1 MKASICI
8 AVILLTL
15 SMASYAQSQ
24 KNKIEVGVQATS
36 LTLFGPGFPDF
47 SGDVSELGVGGR
59 VTYNFNKAIAAEA
72 EVNFFPAKNSFFISG
87 GRALQAQ
94 FGIKAGKRFEKF
106 GVFAKVRPGFLTLDD
121 VFSVQP
127 GSTAIFAGITI
138 PNARIARETYFTT
151 DIGGVLEFYPTD
163 RVLVRFD
170 AGDTLVRYP
179 SRLYFGVTPNMF
191 EIVRSC
197 KVKNNFQST
206 AGIGFRLGAYG
217 DSEGTP
223 TTTNQKDHPPR
234 YEVGAQF
241 TSMSVNRPSQACFL
255 ECFIDSGVDLH
266 VEPGFGGRFTYNLN
280 NSVALEAE
288 SNFFTR
294 QRGHFTEPGGYM
306 FQAQLGVKAGKR
318 FQKWGVF
325 GKARPGFVGFTQAFQ
340 LVGTHTQPF
349 GNLTITVGDFR
360 VTRELYSSMDVGG
373 VVEFYVSPRWMTRM
387 DFGDTII
394 RYGEYKVPGTSAVN
408 NPIFTRGAETHHNF
422 QFSAGIGLRFE

>member
-1 MKASICI
+1 MKASIRI
-8 AVILLTL
+8 AVIFLTL
-15 SMASYAQSQ
+15 STVSYAQSQ
-24 KNKIEVGVQATS
+24 KSKIEIGVQATS

-47 SGDVSELGVGGR
+47 TGDVSELGVGGR

-72 EVNFFPAKNSFFISG
+72 EVNFFPAKNSFFIG
-87 GRALQAQ
+87 NGRSLQAQ

-106 GVFAKVRPGFLTLDD
+106 GVFAKVHPGFLTLDD

-127 GSTAIFAGITI
+127 GSTATFEGITI

-151 DIGGVLEFYPTD
+151 DIGGVLELYPTD

-170 AGDTLVRYP
+170 VGDTLVRYP
-179 SRLYFGVTPNMF
+179 SRLYFGATSNTF
-191 EIVRSC
+191 EIVRSS
-197 KVKNNFQST
+197 KVKNNFQFT
-206 AGIGFRLGAYG
+206 AGVGFRLGTYG
-217 DSEGTP
+217 DSEDAP
-223 TTTNQKDHPPR
+223 NTNKQKR

-241 TSMSVNRPSQACFL
+241 TSMSINQPRRACFL
-255 ECFIDSGVDLH
+255 ECFIDSGDRNH
-266 VEPGFGGRFTYNLN
+266 TEPGFGGRFTYNLTR
-280 NSVALEAE
+280 SLAVEAE

-294 QRGHFTEPGGYM
+294 KLGHFTEPGGYM
-306 FQAQLGVKAGKR
+306 FHGQFGVKAGKR
-318 FQKWGVF
+318 FQKWGLF

-360 VTRELYSSMDVGG
+360 VTKELYPSMDVGG
-373 VVEFYVSPRWMTRM
+373 VVEFYVSRRWMTRM

-394 RYGEYKVPGTSAVN
+394 RYGEYKVPGTSAVT

-422 QFSAGIGLRFE
+422 QLSAGIGMRFE